1 MDPFVKLPEFPF
13 VICRICRFA
22 YVANEIEPHLKKHH
36 KGIEAA
42 ARREIANQ
50 VQNIAGII
58 ENQRGLST
66 WPKPPPTID
75 PIPFIQVPATDK
87 LGCSEEGCLY
97 VTGTA
102 RGMQGH
108 YRREHGWSNPR
119 GRGRRSRSQPIDP
132 TEVPWRAGVQS
143 QRLFRNG
150 PASGWFEVGF
160 GAPVSQTSDEAA
172 AMEQA
177 VRAMEQQQQ
186 RFAEEDKE
194 CIKAAEAKTDAN
206 AWLDHVGWSSHL
218 EGFDPEA
225 MSQLVDPVG
234 EQEHVLQLMQE
245 GLVRVMNRAR
255 TIATPKTVGGQALFE
270 VQRKEV
276 DKKPRRPFDNRVEED
291 TWARYTAVWVKLVC
305 YIYRAENMDDDK
317 RPRFRLTKRQAD
329 KMDELTGILEEHVD
343 DPESSPL
350 DEKRVEELMLQVV
363 IALLDH
369 RLVAGEYRSAI
380 ISGLAVMGI
389 RKDGGWM
396 DVLDYTPIYS
406 AVIKVARAMVVYQS
420 YQERQ
425 AEVARLKQA
434 KMDRQQEEDGSSDER
449 EAQEEAEEEATS
461 IFRRVRMKVQRFMTI
476 TSQDE
481 RAEPTPMDWIYEA
494 RTYGMHIRFNTP
506 AGGTIDWDGDRIKHR
521 RVQFRMGELTEML
534 HALRNEARELLTTLT
549 MVEDVG
555 QLPRIPWSSVEDDHS
570 EDRIGYSFLD
580 DDRNGEWLQAGKN
593 WVMRRIGESQ
603 AQRKSWFDHKRED
616 GKPFH
621 NRAVQ
626 SYGQTINQ
634 FMERLFML
642 MHMVAGQPA
651 RATEIL
657 GIRHKNTM
665 NGGVRNIFAHNGMM
679 CFVTSYHKSFR
690 ATGQAKVIHRYL
702 PQALGELLVWYLW
715 LVLPFWQ
722 QVQGIVKDAPIRSP
736 FMWPDEVVRKSEGSV
751 VEERERR
758 QAALERRGDDSGRR
772 GGQYRNGSE
781 SDDDN
786 GDNDDDDD
794 GNSRDDNNENRGGSD
809 GNSEEGIR
817 RSGSKAVHRR
827 SIAHNSDITDDDVG
841 FQSWVQERKWTS
853 DRVRR
858 IIQRHSRRLLDTKL
872 NISSWRQIAIAIARR
887 YLNGAFKEAT
897 LDEDEDDDLD
907 DSPTDLQAGHGT
919 HVAGMVYA
927 RDLQQGLFSTASMRE
942 KFRAVSRQWHHFL
955 EFHDGDEAAVAG
967 IGRRKRAPYD
977 TERKHNRFQRFKRM
991 QQVNIAGQLKQMMG
1005 EEAKFRGQQ
1014 ETVIRAIMR
1023 GESPIVQIAG
1033 TGEGKSMSFLLPA
1046 YCSNDDGGTTVVIVP
1061 LVALRDDMHRR
1072 CAESGIGTYVWDSR
1086 GAHRIAPIIFVTPE
1100 SAVTKG
1106 FGEFMARLQA
1116 RGVLDRVVVDEC
1128 HTILDSSDRF
1138 RPQMLELGRVLN
1150 EWGVQKVFL
1159 TATLPPEEVGRFLE
1173 VTGLS
1178 ANRVKIFRSP
1188 TTRANIG
1195 YRVIKVQPPKR
1206 RDHHRHQR
1214 HGGQHGE
1221 GKRGSSKKGSGQVGE
1236 DEEAEDDVIVKL
1248 VREWL
1253 HRNSHGR
1260 VIVYA
1265 STIERVE
1272 RLGGL
1277 LECSVYHSKIDTAMG
1292 KWQRLRL
1299 WMEQGHLIVATD
1311 ALGLGVDVP
1320 DVRLVVHAGM
1330 PRRLRNYVQESGR
1343 AGRDG
1348 RQSEAVVVTC
1358 QQEEKTKGQGSS
1370 SLGKAGGRKR
1380 GGAAISR
1387 PNWPSREAAV
1397 ERFVSGE
1404 WCRRVV
1410 LDQVMDGRY
1419 DRGRCQSE
1427 SEVECDVCRRRRDQV
1442 ALEDDISW
1450 YEREGDGI
1458 VQVEDMNG
1466 HETREVEIQERFNKE
1481 RRNTRYE
1488 QFKARQE
1495 EMQVSEAVNQF
1506 EEYLALM
1513 HGRCMGCFMAEGK
1526 VQDDQIHG
1534 REECPVRDKRWW
1546 RRVEKSEEQ
1555 WQEGIFKEGVMGD
1568 FSGCFWCGLPQAI
1581 CTRWEALKDDQ
1592 GSFRLRRDGECQYS
1606 GLLVSVWGAA
1616 NVEYASRVEE
1626 EVIGRMDTER
1636 EYDWQEAEEESV
1648 YSDGF
1653 MKWLGET
1660 VRWGPLQT
1668 NRFCQGF
1675 YRIVRL
1681 IAQEEE
1687 RS

>member
-1 MDPFVKLPEFPF
+1 M
-13 VICRICRFA
+13 
-22 YVANEIEPHLKKHH
+22 
-36 KGIEAA
+36 
-42 ARREIANQ
+42 
-50 VQNIAGII
+50 QN
-58 ENQRGLST
+58 
-66 WPKPPPTID
+66 
-75 PIPFIQVPATDK
+75 
-87 LGCSEEGCLY
+87 
-97 VTGTA
+97 
-102 RGMQGH
+102 H
-108 YRREHGWSNPR
+108 YRNFHGWTNPR
-119 GRGRRSRSQPIDP
+119 GRGGSAQQRA
-132 TEVPWRAGVQS
+132 TEAQQVPWRSGVQC
-143 QRLFRNG
+143 QRFFSNG
-150 PASGWFEVGF
+150 TGSRWFEVGF
-160 GAPVSQTSDEAA
+160 GAPISQDPDEAA
-172 AMEQA
+172 VADRLMQTLD
-177 VRAMEQQQQ
+177 QQER
-186 RFAEEDKE
+186 RFDLEDKE
-194 CIKAAEAKTDAN
+194 RIKAADSKLDAN
-206 AWLDHVGWSSHL
+206 AWLEHVGWATHL
-218 EGFDPEA
+218 QGFDPEA
-225 MSQLVDPVG
+225 MQRLVDPVG
-234 EQEHVLQLMQE
+234 EQEHELQLIHDS
-245 GLVRVMNRAR
+245 LVRVMDQARA
-255 TIATPKTVGGQALFE
+255 IATPTNVGSHALFE

-276 DKKPRRPFDNRVEED
+276 GKKPRRPFDNRVEDD
-291 TWARYTAVWVKLVC
+291 TWTRYTTVWTKLVC
-305 YIYRAENMDDDK
+305 YIYRAEKMPDADRPKFRLSKRQGDLMDD
-317 RPRFRLTKRQAD
+317 LAD
-329 KMDELTGILEEHVD
+329 LVEAYVD
-343 DPESSPL
+343 DPEAQPL
-350 DEKRVEELMLQVV
+350 GEARVDGLTLQVV

-369 RLVAGEYRSAI
+369 RLTAGEYRSAI
-380 ISGLAVMGI
+380 ISGLAVLGI

-396 DVLDYTPIYS
+396 DVLDYTPMYS

-425 AEVARLKQA
+425 AEVMRLKQV
-434 KMDRQQEEDGSSDER
+434 KMVRQQEEDGSSDER

-603 AQRKSWFDHKRED
+603 AQRKSWFDRKRED

-690 ATGQAKVIHRYL
+690 ATGQVKVIHRYL

-758 QAALERRGDDSGRR
+758 QAALERRGDDSRRR
-772 GGQYRNGSE
+772 GGKYRNGSE

-794 GNSRDDNNENRGGSD
+794 GGDDDDGNSRDEDNDNRTGRD
-809 GNSEEGIR
+809 GNSEESIR
-817 RSGSKAVHRR
+817 RSGSNAIHRR
-827 SIAHNSDITDDDVG
+827 TTAHNSDITDDDIG

-858 IIQRHSRRLLDTKL
+858 IIQRHSRRLLGTTL

-942 KFRAVSRQWHHFL
+942 KFRAVSRQWHRFL
-955 EFHDGDEAAVAG
+955 EFQDGDEATVAG

-977 TERKHNRFQRFKRM
+977 TEREHNRFQRFKRM

-1005 EEAKFRGQQ
+1005 EEAEFRGQQ

-1072 CAESGIGTYVWDSR
+1072 CAESGIATYVWDSR

-1106 FGEFMARLQA
+1106 FGEFIARLQA
-1116 RGVLDRVVVDEC
+1116 RAVLDRVVVDEC
-1128 HTILDSSDRF
+1128 HTILDSGDRF

-1178 ANRVKIFRSP
+1178 AKRVKIFRSRTSRP
-1188 TTRANIG
+1188 NIG
-1195 YRVIKVQPPKR
+1195 YRVVKVQPPKR
-1206 RDHHRHQR
+1206 RDHRHHHQR

-1221 GKRGSSKKGSGQVGE
+1221 GKKSSGEKGSGQVGE
-1236 DEEAEDDVIVKL
+1236 DEEAED
-1248 VREWL
+1248 
-1253 HRNSHGR
+1253 
-1260 VIVYA
+1260 
-1265 STIERVE
+1265 
-1272 RLGGL
+1272 
-1277 LECSVYHSKIDTAMG
+1277 
-1292 KWQRLRL
+1292 
-1299 WMEQGHLIVATD
+1299 
-1311 ALGLGVDVP
+1311 
-1320 DVRLVVHAGM
+1320 
-1330 PRRLRNYVQESGR
+1330 
-1343 AGRDG
+1343 
-1348 RQSEAVVVTC
+1348 
-1358 QQEEKTKGQGSS
+1358 
-1370 SLGKAGGRKR
+1370 
-1380 GGAAISR
+1380 
-1387 PNWPSREAAV
+1387 
-1397 ERFVSGE
+1397 
-1404 WCRRVV
+1404 
-1410 LDQVMDGRY
+1410 
-1419 DRGRCQSE
+1419 
-1427 SEVECDVCRRRRDQV
+1427 EV
-1442 ALEDDISW
+1442 
-1450 YEREGDGI
+1450 
-1458 VQVEDMNG
+1458 
-1466 HETREVEIQERFNKE
+1466 
-1481 RRNTRYE
+1481 
-1488 QFKARQE
+1488 
-1495 EMQVSEAVNQF
+1495 
-1506 EEYLALM
+1506 
-1513 HGRCMGCFMAEGK
+1513 
-1526 VQDDQIHG
+1526 
-1534 REECPVRDKRWW
+1534 
-1546 RRVEKSEEQ
+1546 
-1555 WQEGIFKEGVMGD
+1555 
-1568 FSGCFWCGLPQAI
+1568 
-1581 CTRWEALKDDQ
+1581 
-1592 GSFRLRRDGECQYS
+1592 
-1606 GLLVSVWGAA
+1606 
-1616 NVEYASRVEE
+1616 
-1626 EVIGRMDTER
+1626 
-1636 EYDWQEAEEESV
+1636 
-1648 YSDGF
+1648 
-1653 MKWLGET
+1653 
-1660 VRWGPLQT
+1660 
-1668 NRFCQGF
+1668 
-1675 YRIVRL
+1675 IVRL
-1681 IAQEEE
+1681 HHRASGTVRRVIGV
-1687 RS
+1687 